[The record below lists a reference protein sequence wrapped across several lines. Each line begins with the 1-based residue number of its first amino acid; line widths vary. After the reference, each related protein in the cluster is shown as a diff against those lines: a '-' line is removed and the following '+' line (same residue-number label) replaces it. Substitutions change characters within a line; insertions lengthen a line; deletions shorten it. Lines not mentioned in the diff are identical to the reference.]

1 LSTLV
6 NVKLLPRRK
15 SADDLSAPE
24 PVAETDGDAQRGK
37 GRPTPKRRETTPVR
51 GPVTAPKNRKE
62 AYARQKQM
70 NREARATARSGAS
83 SAPQTPAEKRAAMR
97 SGAVLSP
104 RDQGPT
110 RKLARDFVDSRRLF
124 SNYLLAVMG
133 LMLVSMFARKL
144 AILQLI
150 ALALFLGCVFESV
163 VLGLRI
169 RKLATERFGK
179 AEVGTA
185 SISFYALSRA
195 YLPRRWRMPAPQVEI
210 GDEI

>member
-1 LSTLV
+1 
-6 NVKLLPRRK
+6 VKLLPRRK
-15 SADDLSAPE
+15 STDTAAAPE
-24 PVAETDGDAQRGK
+24 PDAETLGEAQRGK
-37 GRPTPKRRETTPVR
+37 GRPTPKRREVAPVR

-62 AYARQKQM
+62 AYARQKQL
-70 NREARATARSGAS
+70 NREARAAAKSGGSAAG
-83 SAPQTPAEKRAAMR
+83 APQTSAERRAAMR

-133 LMLVSMFARKL
+133 LMLVSMFTKHL
-144 AILQLI
+144 QILQLV
-150 ALALFLGCVFESV
+150 ALALFLGCVFESA
-163 VLGLRI
+163 VLGMRI
-169 RKLATERFGK
+169 RKLATQRFGK
-179 AEVGTA
+179 ADVGAA

-195 YLPRRWRMPAPQVEI
+195 YLPRRWRMPAPQVQI